1 MKWHKRPCYEEGS
14 QTPPHH
20 GADELQLL
28 ALLQV
33 EDTKAEDYSGGGK
46 HRQNHLGEECSAYQE
61 ESSQPKA
68 HEGYGRPPTHG

>member
-1 MKWHKRPCYEEGS
+1 MKWHKGPCYEEGA
-14 QTPPHH
+14 QTAPHY

-33 EDTKAEDYSGGGK
+33 EDAKAEDYGGGGK
-46 HRQNHLGEECSAYQE
+46 HRQDHHGEERSAYQE

-68 HEGYGRPPTHG
+68 DEGRGRPPSHG

>member
-1 MKWHKRPCYEEGS
+1 MKWHKGPCYEEGA
-14 QTPPHH
+14 QTAPHY

-33 EDTKAEDYSGGGK
+33 EDTKAEDYGGGGK
-46 HRQNHLGEECSAYQE
+46 HRQDHHGEERSAYQE

-68 HEGYGRPPTHG
+68 DEGCGRPPAHG